1 MLAMVE
7 VQTEEDVRPQRS
19 HAKRGTTWPTCDG
32 NSYGGPDP
40 GPTWFKPSCEH
51 RSRGADTDSGTLD
64 KDGRFWCCVQATAPP
79 FIIDSITRTLVTPR
93 KITVKKTLSS
103 NPGPSQ

>member
-19 HAKRGTTWPTCDG
+19 HAKCGTTWPTCDD

-40 GPTWFKPSCEH
+40 ETYM
-51 RSRGADTDSGTLD
+51 
-64 KDGRFWCCVQATAPP
+64 VQA
-79 FIIDSITRTLVTPR
+79 IM
-93 KITVKKTLSS
+93 
-103 NPGPSQ
+103 